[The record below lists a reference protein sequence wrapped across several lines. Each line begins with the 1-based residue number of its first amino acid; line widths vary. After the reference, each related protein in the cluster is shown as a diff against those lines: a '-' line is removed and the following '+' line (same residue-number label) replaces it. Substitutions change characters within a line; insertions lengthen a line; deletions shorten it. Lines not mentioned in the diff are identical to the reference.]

1 MQNIAK
7 LGLLGNESCNLSE
20 YPSEW
25 DITPRQYYCLCN
37 AYVFSHV
44 KHLRQVN
51 ENLFVNLNF
60 THQSYTF

>member
-25 DITPRQYYCLCN
+25 DITPRHYYCLCN

-51 ENLFVNLNF
+51 EN
-60 THQSYTF
+60 